1 VLYRSNI
8 LSILFQYIS
17 QTYKVDM
24 FPSDR
29 IDSDKLM
36 RQFRKDEEFLSL
48 FTFIISKRLVVM
60 DDIEF
65 QGKNINN
72 KY

>member
-1 VLYRSNI
+1 MLYRSNI

-65 QGKNINN
+65 QGKNKNN

>member
-1 VLYRSNI
+1 
-8 LSILFQYIS
+8 
-17 QTYKVDM
+17 M